1 MVSVRLFDD
10 KCSLKAVEVS
20 VVLLNGP
27 KTLELTSELSNR
39 LSKSYEHRYIVLNNV
54 VDVMFYGTRLKF
66 EVKAVSHKTKS
77 LELQMEKLTLTE
89 TKQFYLIEPHTKWK
103 IFKTSESFI
112 KATSKRYQIGGL
124 DDEIKEIREML
135 KAALTSSKT
144 SQVAQIKSII
154 LHGNSGTGKTSLAKM
169 VAEECQVNT
178 VHISPTEIYSSQGI
192 APEEVIKELFQVAFN
207 KTPSIVILDEFDI
220 LCPSRNGMVFK
231 LSLVS
236 TAF

>member
-1 MVSVRLFDD
+1 MVSVRLFDY
-10 KCSLKAVEVS
+10 KCNLKAVEVS

-27 KTLELTSELSNR
+27 KTLELTSELGNR
-39 LSKSYEHRYIVLNNV
+39 LSKSYEGKYIVPNNV

-77 LELQMEKLTLTE
+77 LEFHMEKLTLTQ

-112 KATSKRYQIGGL
+112 KTTSRRYQIGGL
-124 DDEIKEIREML
+124 DDEIKEIKEML
-135 KAALTSSKT
+135 KAALTKS

-169 VAEECQVNT
+169 VAEECQANT
-178 VHISPTEIYSSQGI
+178 VYISPTEIYSSQGI
-192 APEEVIKELFQVAFN
+192 APEEVIKELFQNAFN
-207 KTPSIVILDEFDI
+207 TTPSIVILDEFDI
-220 LCPSRNGMVFK
+220 LCPSRNGIWFK
-231 LSLVS
+231 LLLVS
-236 TAF
+236 TGF